1 MLLSPVQVCPPGPA
15 SFTSCSPGVRPF
27 FCLQACICLGRAC
40 VCLEVDEVWQAVVQ
54 VILYAR
60 AGASAAELCQRAAQ
74 SFEVVVEAN
83 FRVRC

>member
-1 MLLSPVQVCPPGPA
+1 MHLLG
-15 SFTSCSPGVRPF
+15 
-27 FCLQACICLGRAC
+27 AC

-54 VILYAR
+54 VLLYAR

-74 SFEVVVEAN
+74 SFEVPVEAK